1 MYKNFKAVA
10 HMKTPIAAI
19 HPIILDA
26 IISAAKAKEILGEQ
40 FYSGENIAGTEEQI
54 RSMLD
59 PILDTRNG
67 VYCTSI
73 GIGDNREYVGSW
85 SKRWCDKNEDIVK
98 FRGKGKQRVDI
109 GSGHYKNYHMP
120 LVLKSYKTIT
130 FYVRGDMQEVQRLL
144 ENYIFYL
151 GKKGSQ
157 GYGQIL
163 KWEFE
168 EITEDWS
175 IWKDGKAM
183 RPIPAKSCKEYFE
196 QKIEEQTNIFV
207 TRHPVIP
214 PYWRTDYI
222 ELCLFP
228 ERN

>member
-175 IWKDGKAM
+175 IWKDEKPM
-183 RPIPAKSCKEYFE
+183 RPIPAKEYAGNLE
-196 QKIEEQTNIFV
+196 ALTKTIGIVNIR
-207 TRHPVIP
+207 RHPVIP
-214 PYWRTDYI
+214 PYWRT
-222 ELCLFP
+222 ETEMCVMP
-228 ERN
+228 NES